1 MVDSNSSDIKSP
13 AASQQQ
19 REGDSGGPPHGRPRA
34 MMSYSCHAICCNPTS
49 TTYDSAISN
58 DYPSLNHPDHL
69 RDRGRPRLFWIDN
82 SIITLKLPLERDEIL
97 RSPQISQCLSRWPI
111 RTARRGLRDAI
122 SFDLLRAQHALALYT
137 PFWPCRRSFFPPSLP
152 SAQR

>member
-49 TTYDSAISN
+49 TTYDSAIRN
-58 DYPSLNHPDHL
+58 DDP
-69 RDRGRPRLFWIDN
+69 FITV
-82 SIITLKLPLERDEIL
+82 SITQIICEIEDDQGFSGL
-97 RSPQISQCLSRWPI
+97 IILLSR
-111 RTARRGLRDAI
+111 
-122 SFDLLRAQHALALYT
+122 
-137 PFWPCRRSFFPPSLP
+137 
-152 SAQR
+152 